1 MGLSLGVGAEDTRWG
16 WNRGLSLGLEKH
28 QHCIDFPLAAGLQQC
43 CTCILYIFVTW
54 NAVGRI
60 KKLKNYTVKFRI
72 TVYRHSAYRILPIY
86 VNILKFSN
94 YITGFFPTSRNAAGL
109 ISTFAGL
116 ALLFCIKTSSII
128 HHPRTEPKRKRVPR
142 RKIAKPQLTSD
153 THIKFKKHYRHP

>member
-1 MGLSLGVGAEDTRWG
+1 MGDG
-16 WNRGLSLGLEKH
+16 K
-28 QHCIDFPLAAGLQQC
+28 AAALHRFSACGRSA
-43 CTCILYIFVTW
+43 TVLYLHFIHFC
-54 NAVGRI
+54 NLKRCKPH
-60 KKLKNYTVKFRI
+60 KKIKNYTVKSRI

-86 VNILKFSN
+86 VNILKFSD
-94 YITGFFPTSRNAAGL
+94 YITGFFPTSCNATGL